1 MSDKTQNGV
10 TPENKE
16 IPGETYPE
24 RTYPERISAEQEIE
38 SGEGLLEEE
47 LLEGFS
53 EKKRGKGKRAPKKQE
68 GRRAAR
74 ASRRRVSWR
83 RRQGASRTGRSG
95 RDDSE
100 KETLDDTEGS
110 VRGISEK
117 GPRSAGKRP
126 RRRKPRKA
134 DSEQARR
141 VTRRLCILLGAVFV
155 AAGGAGVFLFLHF
168 NQTQEEL
175 PEIKL
180 PEVVVTKPPERQ
192 EDLGSD
198 VLDHIITAGNAVWD
212 SFRKRPA
219 THELTQGSE
228 EDFADVTECIIDPET
243 RRISVKAKGDGI
255 PKSDDKFYYLFAL
268 NTYEESIP
276 EDGEYLARDYKDNEV
291 GMTTTLN
298 YNHAGTRLFKK
309 FVVAVKKDG
318 TYVPVTTPR
327 YITNPEA
334 IARYS
339 SVFQQPASIK
349 GLLVDPARLSG
360 SELDD
365 LGVKQAAYNI
375 PVARLLGPTT
385 NPAYPSIQYTYD
397 GRTYTF
403 NGQVVKEY
411 DIIFGTLTAKGITT
425 TAIILNNYSSAY
437 QQLIHP
443 KARGGGSAPYY
454 MFNGAEESGVEYMAA
469 IATFLAERYS
479 DNTHGR
485 ISNWVIANEI
495 NARKEWNHMAHVDLE
510 TYVEEYARGFRVFY
524 NAIKSVSSSARV
536 YISIDQQ
543 WDRNIKNNTNYDG
556 RDILDVFNRNISSKG
571 NIDWGVAQHPYNVPL
586 TESRVWKPSKYVEH
600 NAGTSMITMENIDVL
615 VNYMRQEQFLTDD
628 GQVRSILLSEQ
639 GYTSSSGQALQAAA
653 FAYAYYRAASYSE
666 IDGFLLNR
674 ETDAGEEVA
683 QGLAFGLTDAGGGRK
698 QIYNVFKYIDTPEHE
713 NYTNFAKEIIGISS
727 WR

>member
-1 MSDKTQNGV
+1 MSIK
-10 TPENKE
+10 
-16 IPGETYPE
+16 
-24 RTYPERISAEQEIE
+24 
-38 SGEGLLEEE
+38 
-47 LLEGFS
+47 
-53 EKKRGKGKRAPKKQE
+53 
-68 GRRAAR
+68 
-74 ASRRRVSWR
+74 
-83 RRQGASRTGRSG
+83 
-95 RDDSE
+95 
-100 KETLDDTEGS
+100 KETEAKKKIKNKT
-110 VRGISEK
+110 VRK
-117 GPRSAGKRP
+117 RKVLKRSDRE
-126 RRRKPRKA
+126 R
-134 DSEQARR
+134 
-141 VTRRLCILLGAVFV
+141 TRRLVKKLSVVLGV
-155 AAGGAGVFLFLHF
+155 AFATAGAAAVFLFLSMRD
-168 NQTQEEL
+168 TGGEL
-175 PEIKL
+175 PEITL
-180 PEVVVTKPPERQ
+180 PQITEKIQPRPE
-192 EDLGSD
+192 EETDIGSD
-198 VLDHIITAGNAVWD
+198 VLNHIITAGNAVWD
-212 SFRKRPA
+212 SFHRRPETVEITEA
-219 THELTQGSE
+219 DAA
-228 EDFADVTECIIDPET
+228 DFADVTECLIDPET
-243 RRISVKAKGDGI
+243 RRVSVTAKGEGI

-268 NTYEESIP
+268 NTYENSIP
-276 EDGEYLARDYKDNEV
+276 EDAEYLARDYKNEEV
-291 GMTTTLN
+291 QMSTALN

-309 FVVAVKKDG
+309 FVVAVKKDDK
-318 TYVPVTTPR
+318 YLPVTTPR

-339 SVFQQPASIK
+339 SVYQQPKSIK

-385 NPAYPSIQYTYD
+385 NPSYPSIQYTYD

-443 KARGGGSAPYY
+443 QARGGGSAPYY

-479 DNTHGR
+479 DNSHGR

-495 NARKEWNHMAHVDLE
+495 NARKEWNHMAYTDVE
-510 TYVEEYARGFRVFY
+510 TYVEEYARAFRVFY

-571 NIDWGVAQHPYNVPL
+571 NLDWGVAQHPYNVPL
-586 TESRVWKPSKYVEH
+586 TEPRIWKASKYVEH
-600 NAGTSMITMENIDVL
+600 NASTSMLTMENIEVL
-615 VNYMRQEQFLTDD
+615 VNYLRQEQFLKED
-628 GQVRSILLSEQ
+628 GSTRSILISEL
-639 GYTSSSGQALQAAA
+639 GYTSSAGQALQAAA
-653 FAYAYYRAASYSE
+653 FAYAYYKMEAYSE

-713 NYTNFAKEIIGISS
+713 TYTNFAKEIIGISS
-727 WR
+727 WREIVR